1 MKVLTFFICIFT
13 FILLACNSQYKP
25 IKINS
30 ESITKVTIK
39 SVGFPDGDIQFD
51 LYASDTATQTLIKL
65 INESKLIDDADKRT
79 FHKGKLLITFI
90 ANKEPVYCF
99 NSPISKQNTIALE
112 VYSKCYT
119 GWYYGSLSN
128 ENFYLFFKNI
138 FESRY
143 SVAFP

>member
-1 MKVLTFFICIFT
+1 MKVLTFFISIFF

-25 IKINS
+25 VKIDS
-30 ESITKVTIK
+30 DSITKVTIE

-51 LYASDTATQTLIKL
+51 LYANDTATHTLIKL
-65 INESKLIDDADKRT
+65 IDDANKRT

-90 ANKEPVYCF
+90 ANEAPVYCF
-99 NSPISKQNTIALE
+99 NSPISEQNTIALE
-112 VYSKCYT
+112 VYSECYT

-128 ENFYLFFKNI
+128 EFFFLFFKNI

>member
-1 MKVLTFFICIFT
+1 MKVLTFFISIFF

-25 IKINS
+25 VKIDS
-30 ESITKVTIK
+30 DSITKVTIE

-51 LYASDTATQTLIKL
+51 LYANDTATHTLIKL
-65 INESKLIDDADKRT
+65 INESKLIDDANRRS
-79 FHKGKLLITFI
+79 FSKGKLLITFI
-90 ANKEPVYCF
+90 ANKDAVYCF

-112 VYSKCYT
+112 VYSECYT
-119 GWYYGSLSN
+119 GWYYGALSN

-138 FESRY
+138 FESRN